1 VVNILQQV
9 GYPTASPAVLDPND
23 VKTYYENLKITKSY
37 FENGRSYAKFSYEK
51 NWNDL
56 LKPVDKNRWSMTAPT
71 VNANYNPVYNRI
83 SFPAG
88 IMSTPA
94 FSLALPEYVSYG
106 AFGSTAGHELTHG
119 FDNSGSKYDETG
131 RFVEWWDNA
140 TITKFKQKGQCFID
154 QYSNYSIPGV
164 DGERV
169 HVKGKLTQ
177 GENIADAG
185 GLASSFAAWQKREKA
200 SPNQLLPGL
209 ERYTKEQMFYISY
222 ANWRCGK
229 TRTAQAVQ
237 NVYSDPH
244 SPTGIREIGA
254 LANSKGFREAF
265 NCPIKKPTCEL
276 W

>member
-1 VVNILQQV
+1 
-9 GYPTASPAVLDPND
+9 LDSND
-23 VKTYYENLKITKSY
+23 VKEYYQKLEVSKSY
-37 FENGRSYAKFSYEK
+37 FGNSRSYSKFAYERG
-51 NWNDL
+51 WNDL

-71 VNANYNPVYNRI
+71 VNANYNPTYNRI

-88 IMSTPA
+88 ILQPPS
-94 FSLALPEYVSYG
+94 FSLSLPEYVSYG
-106 AFGSTAGHELTHG
+106 AFGSVAGHELTHG

-131 RFVEWWDNA
+131 KYADWWDNS
-140 TITKFKQKGQCFID
+140 TLSKFRQKTQCFVD
-154 QYSNYSIPGV
+154 QYSKYSIQGV
-164 DGERV
+164 DGEPV
-169 HVKGKLTQ
+169 YIKGKLTQ

-185 GLASSFAAWQKREKA
+185 GLASSFAAWQKREKE

-222 ANWRCGK
+222 MNFRCGK
-229 TRTAQAVQ
+229 TRAAQEVQ

-244 SPTGIREIGA
+244 SPNRVREIGA

-265 NCPIKKPTCEL
+265 NCPVKKPTCEL